1 MKKVLHKEIPKKKE
15 NGAGLLDLSSRLVH
29 SGGWCDSDVAPIGSN
44 QQHRPHLVPIQP
56 RRSRTHATRP
66 HCPVGPSLTRS
77 VGPLRSR
84 LLACLLCQPHSH
96 PCRAPVYSSPG
107 PTTSSSP
114 PWPPPPLS
122 SSPSCRRRSSSA
134 RPALPPRP
142 RSTSSPASPDSTAPS
157 PPATTPGNNNN
168 LPFFDHRLV

>member
-29 SGGWCDSDVAPIGSN
+29 SDVAPIGSN
-44 QQHRPHLVPIQP
+44 QQHRPHLIPILP
-56 RRSRTHATRP
+56 
-66 HCPVGPSLTRS
+66 
-77 VGPLRSR
+77 R

-168 LPFFDHRLV
+168 LLFFDHRLV